1 MKDDEPTADVMHGVA
16 SPKGANIGDSTQE
29 WYSEKK
35 FPDEFGCKSKQLLPN
50 SKTITG
56 KSTKSIYTPPI
67 FEMYGLQ
74 KQAKN

>member
-1 MKDDEPTADVMHGVA
+1 MPGVA

-35 FPDEFGCKSKQLLPN
+35 SQMNSAVKVNNFYRTQKLLLEN
-50 SKTITG
+50 QQNQF
-56 KSTKSIYTPPI
+56 TPPI

>member
-1 MKDDEPTADVMHGVA
+1 MPGVA

-29 WYSEKK
+29 WYSEKNSQMNSAVK
-35 FPDEFGCKSKQLLPN
+35 VNNFYRTQKLLLEN
-50 SKTITG
+50 QQNQF
-56 KSTKSIYTPPI
+56 TPPFI